1 MVIDKQK
8 WDLKIKPSS
17 NFLYLQYN
25 EVWLYRYLIWLFIK
39 RDFTTL
45 YKQTILGPLWLFL
58 QPLITTIV
66 FSFIFSSVAK
76 ISTDGVP
83 PVIFYMSGLIAW
95 NYFAQCLS
103 STSTVFTSNAGL
115 FSKVYFPRIII
126 PISKTISSLTK
137 FGIQLLMFL
146 LFYFYFLLNGNT
158 AIRPNISLLW
168 TLPILILQMGF
179 LGQGLGMIVSSL
191 TTKYRDLQ
199 HLISFGTQLLMYA
212 SPIVYPLSSVPEK
225 YQFYIRLNPMT
236 PIINIFRQA
245 FIGVGAFDIST
256 LYQSFLVTILI
267 FLTGLI
273 LFNKFER
280 DFIDTV

>member
-1 MVIDKQK
+1 MNIDKQK

-17 NFLYLQYN
+17 NFFYLQYN

-168 TLPILILQMGF
+168 ILPLLILQMGF
-179 LGQGLGMIVSSL
+179 LGQALGMIVSSL

-225 YQFYIRLNPMT
+225 YRFYINLNPMT

-245 FIGVGAFDIST
+245 FIGVGTFDIST
-256 LYQSFLVTILI
+256 LYQSFLVTVLI

-273 LFNKFER
+273 FFNKFER
-280 DFIDTV
+280 NFIDTV

>member
-1 MVIDKQK
+1 MNIDKQK

-17 NFLYLQYN
+17 NFFYLQYN

-146 LFYFYFLLNGNT
+146 LFYSYRSSFY
-158 AIRPNISLLW
+158 
-168 TLPILILQMGF
+168 
-179 LGQGLGMIVSSL
+179 
-191 TTKYRDLQ
+191 
-199 HLISFGTQLLMYA
+199 
-212 SPIVYPLSSVPEK
+212 
-225 YQFYIRLNPMT
+225 
-236 PIINIFRQA
+236 
-245 FIGVGAFDIST
+245 ST
-256 LYQSFLVTILI
+256 LY
-267 FLTGLI
+267 
-273 LFNKFER
+273 
-280 DFIDTV
+280 